1 MTRQRTPYSAKIIEA
16 ETKGWSLEIIAELE
30 AKAEGYL
37 RAKADYA
44 PLLAAA
50 ELAWR
55 HLAERYT
62 DLTYEELDLHDQ
74 LRAAI
79 KQAKEGGA

>member
-1 MTRQRTPYSAKIIEA
+1 MTTPKARR
-16 ETKGWSLEIIAELE
+16 SLGMQHRLIQ
-30 AKAEGYL
+30 KAT
-37 RAKADYA
+37 DYDQMKVSHNA
-44 PLLAAA
+44 LLAAA